1 MNILG
6 IDIGGTGIK
15 GAMVNT
21 DTGEMITDRL
31 RLETPEGARPK
42 DVAGVVLDIVHHF
55 AYQGP
60 VGVGFPSL
68 IRGGIVKIAANID
81 RSWIGLNASE
91 LFEQK
96 TGCPTYVVNDADAA
110 GMAELRFG
118 AAKEYPKGVVLFLT
132 IGTGIGSALF
142 VDGVLLPNTELGHLE
157 LNGKDA
163 EKRVSDAAR
172 KHKKLT
178 WKEWAGDL
186 QEYLDF
192 VSLLFSPDV
201 IIIGGGASKNTDKY
215 LQYLKLEAKIIPAT
229 LQNQAGIIGAA
240 MFARDKSGSVFPVLP

>member
-1 MNILG
+1 MNVLG

-15 GAMVNT
+15 GAIVNT
-21 DTGEMITDRL
+21 ETGEMITERL
-31 RLETPEGARPK
+31 RLETPEGAKPK

-60 VGVGFPSL
+60 VGIGFPSL
-68 IRGGIVKIAANID
+68 IRNGVLQIAANID
-81 RSWIGLNASE
+81 KSWIGLNAGE
-91 LFEQK
+91 HFEHA
-96 TGCPTYVVNDADAA
+96 TGCPSYVINDADAA

-118 AAKEYPKGVVLFLT
+118 AARDYSKGVVLFLT

-142 VDGVLLPNTELGHLE
+142 VDGLLLPNTELGHLE

-172 KHKKLT
+172 KRKKLT
-178 WKEWAGDL
+178 WKEWAVDL
-186 QEYLDF
+186 QEYLEY

-215 LQYLKLEAKIIPAT
+215 LQYLKLDAKIIPAT

-240 MFARDKSGSVFPVLP
+240 MFAKDKAG

>member
-31 RLETPEGARPK
+31 RLETPEGAKPK

-55 AYQGP
+55 DYHGP

-68 IRGGIVKIAANID
+68 IRNGVLQIAANID
-81 RSWIGLNASE
+81 KSWIGVNAGE
-91 LFEQK
+91 LFERA

-118 AAKEYPKGVVLFLT
+118 AARDYARGVVLFLT

-142 VDGVLLPNTELGHLE
+142 VDGILLPNTELGHLE
-157 LNGKDA
+157 LHGKDA

-172 KHKKLT
+172 KRKKLT

-186 QEYLDF
+186 QEYLEF
-192 VSLLFSPDV
+192 VSLLFSPDI
-201 IIIGGGASKNTDKY
+201 IIIGGGASKNSDKF
-215 LQYLKLEAKIIPAT
+215 LQYLKLDAKVIPAT

-240 MFARDKSGSVFPVLP
+240 MFAKDNVG